1 MYVYMYALGVLKCS
15 LLAKGLPMRGG
26 NGGRNT
32 SAQEPQTTPSP
43 HQFEFIRHSL
53 CCFHLSVCV
62 CLSVRVLQAADLPFL
77 MSLLGRRLV
86 EVLPQIDKPFQNYS
100 VRLVKEMMA
109 DGVVDLVGRTV
120 VSGGRGM

>member
-1 MYVYMYALGVLKCS
+1 M
-15 LLAKGLPMRGG
+15 
-26 NGGRNT
+26 
-32 SAQEPQTTPSP
+32 
-43 HQFEFIRHSL
+43 
-53 CCFHLSVCV
+53 
-62 CLSVRVLQAADLPFL
+62 LQAADLPFL

-120 VSGGRGM
+120 VRGEGHVAMVITSPAHT

>member
-1 MYVYMYALGVLKCS
+1 M
-15 LLAKGLPMRGG
+15 
-26 NGGRNT
+26 
-32 SAQEPQTTPSP
+32 
-43 HQFEFIRHSL
+43 
-53 CCFHLSVCV
+53 

-120 VSGGRGM
+120 VSGRRGMYVAMEIASPAHT